1 MQEFIELQRKCLEAL
16 NTVLDCGQNC
26 PNGDFCTKS
35 GLSKGDCS
43 QCLYNIHHGKPPSCS
58 YNCQKI
64 TYQYT
69 LRFFNR
75 YASEIYH
82 FLKLFLKL
90 DGFNNITDFNV
101 VSLGCGPGSEVFG
114 IIKALQSSNSPATL
128 HFAGYDIKSVWES
141 VQEMSKQCLGQTQH
155 DIQFY
160 TEDLFTSKKFS
171 DNNTIHLLILNYF
184 LSDVVKFYPVDKSK
198 NLVNNIKEFIIENNV
213 QNILFNDINYYGY
226 DGRYD
231 SGVMLMNYLIQLLEK
246 ERKGLEKIYI
256 CFENDPH
263 LGDERWKQHKANTII
278 LQHLP
283 ENKYTANL
291 PVCTSKQIFVHI
303 Q

>member
-1 MQEFIELQRKCLEAL
+1 MQEFIELQRKCFEAL

-26 PNGDFCTKS
+26 SNGDFCTKN
-35 GLSKGDCS
+35 GLDKGECS
-43 QCLYNIHHGKPPSCS
+43 RCLNNIHRDEPPSCN
-58 YNCQKI
+58 YNCEKI

-82 FLKLFLKL
+82 FLKLLSLK
-90 DGFNNITDFNV
+90 NITDLNV
-101 VSLGCGPGSEVFG
+101 VSLGCGPGSEVYG
-114 IIKALQSSNSPATL
+114 IIKTLQSSNSPATL
-128 HFAGYDIKSVWES
+128 HFAGYDINSIWKSVQS
-141 VQEMSKQCLGQTQH
+141 ISKQCLGQTQH

-160 TEDLFTSKKFS
+160 PEDLFTSKRFS
-171 DNNTIHLLILNYF
+171 DNNTIHLLILNYL
-184 LSDVVKFYPVDKSK
+184 LSDVVKFYPVGKRK
-198 NLVNNIKEFIIENNV
+198 NLVNNIKEFIIKNNV
-213 QNILFNDINYYGY
+213 QNILFNDINYYGH
-226 DGRYD
+226 DGRYN

-263 LGDERWKQHKANTII
+263 LGNERWLKHKANTII

-283 ENKYTANL
+283 ENKYTANIT
-291 PVCTSKQIFVHI
+291 VCASKQIFVHI

>member
-26 PNGDFCTKS
+26 PNGDFCTKA

-43 QCLYNIHHGKPPSCS
+43 HCLNNIHYCEPPSCS

-82 FLKLFLKL
+82 FLKLDSFK
-90 DGFNNITDFNV
+90 DSTDFNV
-101 VSLGCGPGSEVFG
+101 VSLGCGPGSEVYG
-114 IIKALQSSNSPATL
+114 IIKALQASNSRTTL

-160 TEDLFTSKKFS
+160 TEDLFTRKKFF
-171 DNNTIHLLILNYF
+171 DNNTIHLLILNYL
-184 LSDVVKFYPVDKSK
+184 LSDVVKFYPVNKRK
-198 NLVNNIKEFIIENNV
+198 NFVNNIKEFIIMNNV
-213 QNILFNDINYYGY
+213 QNILFNDINYYGH
-226 DGRYD
+226 DGRYN

-246 ERKGLEKIYI
+246 ERKGLKKIYI

-263 LGDERWKQHKANTII
+263 LGNERWLKHKANTII

-283 ENKYTANL
+283 ENKYTANIT
-291 PVCTSKQIFVHI
+291 VCASKQIFVHI